1 MAGGASPVTAAPPL
15 TGIGGWL
22 IVLAIGQVLGPLHTL
37 VFLGAYVWRDLDSD
51 LIDRL
56 PLTVYGEMLLYAVFL
71 AFTTCTA
78 ILFFRHSRLFPRFF
92 IVEWILMAIFPLI
105 DTAWVAGTATIGT
118 EESFSDFLTL
128 NPQDIV
134 QIVSAVILGPIWI
147 AYILRSRRVANTFVK

>member
-1 MAGGASPVTAAPPL
+1 V
-15 TGIGGWL
+15 GIGGWL
-22 IVLAIGQVLGPLHTL
+22 ILVAIGQVLGPLHTL
-37 VFLGAYVWRDLDSD
+37 VFLGAYLWRDLGSD

-56 PLTVYGEMLLYAVFL
+56 PLTVYCEMLLYAVFL

-92 IVEWILMAIFPLI
+92 IVELILMTIFPLI
-105 DTAWVAGTATIGT
+105 ETATIGT
-118 EESFSDFLTL
+118 EESFSDLLTL
-128 NPQDIV
+128 NTQDIV